1 MAKNS
6 KKHMRKFIFTILISK
21 ILTSCFG
28 LFDSGSD
35 TIVDDYKVSWIDIR
49 ETRSLNKGERL
60 VPPYIYAVGYNS
72 KYIYVK
78 QHPLLKNTE
87 EKIDRK
93 ITYYYIIYRTKNT
106 YQDKPII
113 GPLGKIDFEKRCREL
128 AIKDIE
134 FDLTYPTNLYF

>member
-1 MAKNS
+1 
-6 KKHMRKFIFTILISK
+6 MRKFIFTILIST
-21 ILTSCFG
+21 ILTSCFD

-60 VPPYIYAVGYNS
+60 VPPYIYAVGHNS

-78 QHPLLKNTE
+78 QHPLLKNTQD
-87 EKIDRK
+87 KIDRK

-128 AIKDIE
+128 TMKDIE
-134 FDLTYPTNLYF
+134 FDLTYPTNL